1 LITQLIGVVS
11 VAVYVAVVIT
21 ILFKI
26 MKATVGLRVSP
37 EEEEAGLDFEEHG
50 LPSAY
55 ADFMPMPEH
64 FAAAAEQ
71 AVEVATEPTAPIPP
85 VTPEG
90 KPISCITIVT
100 NNQRFEA
107 LKVALET
114 IGITGMTVTRVLG
127 YGLQK
132 GNVEMYRGSVV
143 ASKLLPQLRIDIVVS
158 KIPARTI
165 INVAKKILYTGK
177 YGDGKIFIS
186 PISNVV
192 KIRTG
197 EEGFDALQDAPI

>member
-1 LITQLIGVVS
+1 
-11 VAVYVAVVIT
+11 
-21 ILFKI
+21 
-26 MKATVGLRVSP
+26 
-37 EEEEAGLDFEEHG
+37 
-50 LPSAY
+50 
-55 ADFMPMPEH
+55 
-64 FAAAAEQ
+64 
-71 AVEVATEPTAPIPP
+71 
-85 VTPEG
+85 
-90 KPISCITIVT
+90 
-100 NNQRFEA
+100 
-107 LKVALET
+107 
-114 IGITGMTVTRVLG
+114 
-127 YGLQK
+127 
-132 GNVEMYRGSVV
+132 MYRGSVV